1 MDRKEL
7 YESVLNKFSTRVEED
22 NNNYIITY
30 EKDMFKGECKYVGKS
45 GMSKLQP
52 RQILLMTETDMG
64 DVIEFLHKEE
74 SLTSE
79 DHNDLQMYI
88 REHSLA
94 ILNSH
99 LYQNKYV

>member
-1 MDRKEL
+1 MSRKEL
-7 YESVLNKFSTRVEED
+7 YESVLNKFSTRVNED
-22 NNNYIITY
+22 NNNYIVIY

-45 GMSKLQP
+45 GMSKIQP
-52 RQILLMTETDMG
+52 RQILLLTETDMG

-74 SLTSE
+74 SLTSD

-99 LYQNKYV
+99 LYRNKYV